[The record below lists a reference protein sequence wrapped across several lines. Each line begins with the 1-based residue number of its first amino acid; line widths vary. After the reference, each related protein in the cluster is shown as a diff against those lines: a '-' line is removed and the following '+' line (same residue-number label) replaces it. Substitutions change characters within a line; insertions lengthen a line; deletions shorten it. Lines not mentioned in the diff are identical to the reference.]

1 MSKKKKKVNS
11 NNTVND
17 QADAPAEKPVKLVE
31 DIRPKK
37 PAVEPK
43 KEAGEKPVAE
53 PAAHGWQHLLHD
65 RKLIVLVCIT
75 LALLVITGATA
86 LVWKNQM
93 ARDRGNVTNQ
103 SKKPKAVAEET
114 TPLTLPRRIDGV
126 VVATADANNVPACVM
141 IENAAFDGVRP
152 QSGLSAAAV
161 VYEIIVEGGITRLM
175 AVYAGE
181 QADPVGPV
189 RSARDTYLEFASEYN
204 CAYVHAGGS
213 YTAMSAIPH
222 FGLRDLEALREYQWF
237 WRDSSKYSPH
247 NLFTN
252 TENLYKAISEGHSWT
267 DAPTYTSWQFVDDDK
282 LPTGE
287 PALEVN
293 IAFGG
298 SYDVIYAYNTE
309 GKYYE
314 RTNGGVLQT
323 DAATGRTLT
332 TRNIIVQHV
341 PSGIYIE
348 GKGRVN
354 FSVTGEGTAE
364 IFRNGVLTK
373 GTWKKADRL
382 GRTLFYDETGA
393 EIPLVRGNSWVE
405 IVPEGYSVTW
415 K

>member
-1 MSKKKKKVNS
+1 MSKKKKKVSS
-11 NNTVND
+11 NNTANSHT
-17 QADAPAEKPVKLVE
+17 DAPAEKPVKLVE

-37 PAVEPK
+37 PVVELK
-43 KEAGEKPVAE
+43 KETGEEPTAE
-53 PAAHGWQHLLHD
+53 PTAHGWQHLLHD
-65 RKLIVLVCIT
+65 RKLIILVCVT
-75 LALLVITGATA
+75 LALLVVTGVTA
-86 LVWKNQM
+86 LAWKNQT
-93 ARDRGNVTNQ
+93 ARQSSNVINQ

-114 TPLTLPRRIDGV
+114 APLTLPRRIDGI

-152 QSGLSAAAV
+152 QSGLSAASV

-213 YTAMSAIPH
+213 YTAMSAIPR
-222 FGLRDLEALREYQWF
+222 FDMRELEALREYQWF

-267 DAPTYTSWQFVDDDK
+267 DEPTYVSWKFVDDTK
-282 LPTGE
+282 LPAGDAAT
-287 PALEVN
+287 EVN
-293 IAFGG
+293 INFGG
-298 SYDVIYAYNTE
+298 SYDVTYTYNME

-323 DAATGRTLT
+323 DANSGATLT

-341 PSGIYIE
+341 PPGIFIE

-354 FSVTGEGTAE
+354 FSVTGEGVVE

-373 GTWKKADRL
+373 GTWKKSDRVS
-382 GRTLFYDETGA
+382 RTQFFDDTGA
-393 EIPLVRGNSWVE
+393 EISLARGNSWVE
-405 IVPEGYSVTW
+405 IVPEEYSVTW

>member
-1 MSKKKKKVNS
+1 MSKKKKKNK
-11 NNTVND
+11 N
-17 QADAPAEKPVKLVE
+17 ALPPEEKPIIKVE

-37 PAVEPK
+37 TAVEPK
-43 KEAGEKPVAE
+43 KEAGEKPIAE
-53 PAAHGWQHLLHD
+53 PAAHGWKHLLHD

-75 LALLVITGATA
+75 LALLVVTGATA
-86 LVWKNQM
+86 LVWKNQL

-114 TPLTLPRRIDGV
+114 APLTLPRRIDGI

-152 QSGLSAAAV
+152 QSGLSAASV

-181 QADPVGPV
+181 QTDPVGPV

-213 YTAMSAIPH
+213 YTAMMAIPS

-267 DAPTYTSWQFVDDDK
+267 DEPTYVSWKFVDDTK
-282 LPTGE
+282 LPAGDAAT
-287 PALEVN
+287 EVN
-293 IAFGG
+293 INFGG
-298 SYDVIYAYNTE
+298 SYNVKYTYNVE

-323 DAATGRTLT
+323 DANTDAILT

-341 PSGIYIE
+341 PAGIWIE

-354 FSVTGEGTAE
+354 FSVTGEGVAE
-364 IFRNGVLTK
+364 VFRDGVLTK
-373 GTWKKADRL
+373 GTWKKTDRL

-393 EIPLVRGNSWVE
+393 EIPLARGNSWVE
-405 IVPEGYSVTW
+405 IVPEGYTVDW

>member
-1 MSKKKKKVNS
+1 MAKKRKKKIEL
-11 NNTVND
+11 
-17 QADAPAEKPVKLVE
+17 EKPDKALESLEEQHAELIE
-31 DIRPKK
+31 DVHPKE
-37 PAVEPK
+37 VVK
-43 KEAGEKPVAE
+43 KEHVAVQKVIE
-53 PAAHGWQHLLHD
+53 PAPSGWQHLLHD
-65 RKLIVLVCIT
+65 RKLIVLVVVT
-75 LALLVITGATA
+75 LGLLVITVVAA
-86 LVWKNQM
+86 AVWKSSQ
-93 ARDRGNVTNQ
+93 ADQLTTTTEQ
-103 SKKPKAVAEET
+103 TKKNKKSEKEKIPET
-114 TPLTLPRRIDGV
+114 MPRQIDGIV
-126 VVATADANNVPACVM
+126 VTTADANLVPACVM
-141 IENAAFDGVRP
+141 IENAAFSGVRP
-152 QSGLSAAAV
+152 QSGLAAASV
-161 VYEIIVEGGITRLM
+161 VYEIVVEGGITRLM

-213 YTAMSAIPH
+213 YTAQQAIYN
-222 FGLRDLEALREYQWF
+222 FELRDIDALREYQWF

-252 TENLYKAISEGHSWT
+252 TENLYKAIKEGHSWT
-267 DAPTYTSWQFVDDDK
+267 EAPVYASWKFVDDKD
-282 LPTGE
+282 LPAGE
-287 PALEVN
+287 AAQEVN

-298 SYDVIYAYNTE
+298 SYDVTYNYNTE

-323 DAATGRTLT
+323 DANTDATLT

-341 PSGIYIE
+341 PPGIYIE

-354 FSVTGEGTAE
+354 FSVTGEGVVE

-373 GTWKKADRL
+373 GTWKKSDRVS
-382 GRTLFYDETGA
+382 RTQFFDDTGT